1 MTFDNSKTIISLRL
15 RVFIA
20 TILLII
26 FIFFAFLEKKIN
38 FPVLGL
44 GVDAWTIIILLVYAT
59 LAFYPLALKYKYFYY
74 SDDGP
79 NLVFRY
85 YPVGLF
91 AGKKNSVEIP
101 KNEFSGYKIEAYF
114 LLFKKITLSRK
125 IDRRIAQYPEIHLG
139 SLRKNELIKL
149 ASSLDS
155 FLQAK

>member
-1 MTFDNSKTIISLRL
+1 MTFDNGKTIIALRL

-20 TILLII
+20 TILLIV
-26 FIFFAFLEKKIN
+26 FIFFAFLEKKIK

-44 GVDAWTIIILLVYAT
+44 DVDGWTIIILLVYAT

-101 KNEFSGYKIEAYF
+101 KKELAAYKIESYF

-125 IDRRIAQYPEIHLG
+125 IDRRIARD
-139 SLRKNELIKL
+139 RK
-149 ASSLDS
+149 SVV
-155 FLQAK
+155 

>member
-1 MTFDNSKTIISLRL
+1 MTFDNSKTIIALRL

-20 TILLII
+20 TILLIV
-26 FIFFAFLEKKIN
+26 FIFFAFLEKNIR

-44 GVDAWTIIILLVYAT
+44 DANAWTTIILLIYAG

-79 NLVFRY
+79 NLVLRY

-91 AGKKNSVEIP
+91 SGKKNSVEIP
-101 KNEFSGYKIEAYF
+101 KSEFAGYRIEAYDIF
-114 LLFKKITLSRK
+114 FKKIILSRK

-139 SLRKNELIKL
+139 SLRKKEVYKL
-149 ASSLDS
+149 TSSLDS

>member
-1 MTFDNSKTIISLRL
+1 MTFDNSRTIISLRL

-20 TILLII
+20 SILLIV
-26 FIFFAFLEKKIN
+26 FVFFTFLETKIN

-44 GVDAWTIIILLVYAT
+44 DSDAWTAIVLIIYAG
-59 LAFYPLALKYKYFYY
+59 LAFYPLVLKYKYFYY

-91 AGKKNSVEIP
+91 TGKKNSVEIP
-101 KNEFSGYKIEAYF
+101 KSEFVAYKIEKYF
-114 LLFKKITLSRK
+114 LFLKKITLSRK

-139 SLRKNELIKL
+139 SLRKKEFNKL

-155 FLQAK
+155 FLQVK

>member
-20 TILLII
+20 TILLIV
-26 FIFFAFLEKKIN
+26 FVFFVFLEKNIH

-44 GVDAWTIIILLVYAT
+44 GSDAWTAIVLIIYAS
-59 LAFYPLALKYKYFYY
+59 LAFYPLVLKYKYFYY

-101 KNEFSGYKIEAYF
+101 KSEFAAYKIEKYF
-114 LLFKKITLSRK
+114 LFLKKITLSRK

-139 SLRKNELIKL
+139 SLRKKELNKL